1 MEKKRKSYTR
11 DFKLQ
16 LVELYKVKGNVEA
29 ISREY
34 GVNSNSLHRWI
45 KEFNRYEKGSFPGRG
60 KPKLTESEAVIYKLK
75 KELADVKMERDI
87 LKKAVHIFSRN
98 DGKST
103 GL

>member
-1 MEKKRKSYTR
+1 MEKKRKSYPR

-45 KEFNRYEKGSFPGRG
+45 K
-60 KPKLTESEAVIYKLK
+60 
-75 KELADVKMERDI
+75 
-87 LKKAVHIFSRN
+87 
-98 DGKST
+98 
-103 GL
+103 